1 MIIPVILAGGS
12 GTRLWPFS
20 RELYPKQLLP
30 VLGSRS
36 MLQNTVLR
44 LRALDDLGDPI
55 IICHEEH
62 RFLIAE
68 QLRMIDSKPASIV
81 LEPIGRN
88 TAPAVTIAA
97 LRALEKHP
105 DALLLVLPVDHHI
118 VKAGHYHQKINIGA
132 DLSRSGYLV
141 TFGIKPLSPETAFGY
156 IEKGDIIPSI
166 DGRPTIC
173 RISRFIEKPD
183 GEKAREYVAAG
194 DYLWNSG
201 MFMFEASLIM
211 EELTKLCPE
220 IVEACE
226 SAIKKGKA
234 DLDFFRLD
242 KESFHIC
249 PSDSFDCAVME
260 KTERGAVVPLDDA
273 GWTDLSSWDA
283 LWQVNEK
290 DNQRNVLVGD
300 VLVSDVENSYIHAT
314 SRLVAAI
321 GIKDHIVVETPD
333 AVLITPRERV
343 QDVRLLVSKLKTDNR
358 EEALTHKKVYRPWGA
373 YECIN
378 VDNRF
383 QVKRITVKPGA
394 KLSLQKHH
402 HRAEHWVVV
411 RGTAM
416 VTRGDEQFLL
426 KEDESTYIPLGVSH
440 RLENPG
446 KIPLEMI
453 EVQSGSYLGEDD
465 IVRFED
471 IYGRDV

>member
-1 MIIPVILAGGS
+1 
-12 GTRLWPFS
+12 
-20 RELYPKQLLP
+20 
-30 VLGSRS
+30 
-36 MLQNTVLR
+36 
-44 LRALDDLGDPI
+44 
-55 IICHEEH
+55 
-62 RFLIAE
+62 
-68 QLRMIDSKPASIV
+68 
-81 LEPIGRN
+81 
-88 TAPAVTIAA
+88 
-97 LRALEKHP
+97 
-105 DALLLVLPVDHHI
+105 
-118 VKAGHYHQKINIGA
+118 
-132 DLSRSGYLV
+132 
-141 TFGIKPLSPETAFGY
+141 
-156 IEKGDIIPSI
+156 
-166 DGRPTIC
+166 
-173 RISRFIEKPD
+173 
-183 GEKAREYVAAG
+183 
-194 DYLWNSG
+194 

-234 DLDFFRLD
+234 DLDFYRLD

-249 PSDSFDCAVME
+249 PSDSLDCAVME

-290 DNQRNVLVGD
+290 DDRQNVLVGD

-343 QDVRLLVSKLKTDNR
+343 QDVKLLVSRLKIDKR

-471 IYGRDV
+471 IYGRNV